1 MKTRFRQLVA
11 TTLCAAGLGLAVAA
25 PAMAE
30 DFTQEEIE
38 QIVHNYLMENPEVI
52 LQAVQALQDR
62 QDAAAA
68 ERQAEQLVALRD
80 DLVNGSSTMVVGNPD
95 GDVTLVEFFDYRCGY
110 CKRVAP
116 SVMTLVEDDPG
127 LRFAMMEFPILG
139 EESVYAARAALA
151 AAEQDMYWE
160 MHAALINFRG
170 SYTEDAIRAIGADI
184 GLNVDRLIADM
195 GGPEIDAII
204 NRNYELA
211 EALGI
216 NGTPAFIVG
225 ETLVPGAISLE
236 ALQALIAEERQ
247 G

>member
-1 MKTRFRQLVA
+1 MKTHFRQLLA
-11 TTLCAAGLGLAVAA
+11 TSLCAIGLSFAVAA
-25 PAMAE
+25 PASAE
-30 DFTQEEIE
+30 DFSQDEIE
-38 QIVHNYLMENPEVI
+38 QIIYNYLMENPEVI

-62 QDAAAA
+62 QDAATAA
-68 ERQAEQLVALRD
+68 RQAEQLVALRD
-80 DLVNGSSTMVVGNPD
+80 DLVNGPSTMVVGNPD

-116 SVMTLVEDDPG
+116 SVMTLVEEDPN

-151 AAEQDMYWE
+151 AAEQNMYWE

-170 SYTEDAIRAIGADI
+170 SYTEDSIRAIGADI
-184 GLNVDRLIADM
+184 GLDADRLIADM
-195 GGPEIDAII
+195 ESPEIDAII

-236 ALQALIAEERQ
+236 ALQDLIAEERQ

>member
-1 MKTRFRQLVA
+1 MKTRFRQLLA
-11 TTLCAAGLGLAVAA
+11 TSLCAVGLSLAVAA
-25 PAMAE
+25 PVSAE
-30 DFTQEEIE
+30 DFSQDEIE
-38 QIVHNYLMENPEVI
+38 QIIYNYLMENPEVI

-62 QDAAAA
+62 QDAATAA
-68 ERQAEQLVALRD
+68 RQTEQLVALRD
-80 DLVNGSSTMVVGNPD
+80 DLINGPSTMVVGNPD

-116 SVMTLVEDDPG
+116 SVMTLVEEDPN

-160 MHAALINFRG
+160 MHTALIDFRG
-170 SYTEDAIRAIGADI
+170 SYTEDSIRAIGADI
-184 GLNVDRLIADM
+184 GLDADQLIADM
-195 GGPEIDAII
+195 QNPEIDAII

-225 ETLVPGAISLE
+225 EILVPGAISLE
-236 ALQALIAEERQ
+236 ALQELIAEERQ